1 MTNKTNFYGH
11 SSLSNYLLAMNFKP
25 FSPLQ
30 NSEVFFH
37 IKKFRFLCDN
47 ELNFLCIAKNEFESV
62 MEGNLELINA
72 HVEFYNIENA
82 YWRGSETLNGST
94 FEIYAIT
101 FERRLQWFFF
111 IMIK

>member
-1 MTNKTNFYGH
+1 MNEW
-11 SSLSNYLLAMNFKP
+11 LLNYVLAMEMKP
-25 FSPLQ
+25 FSSFQ
-30 NSEVFFH
+30 NAEVFFH
-37 IKKFRFLCDN
+37 IRKLGLLHDT
-47 ELNFLCIAKNEFESV
+47 ELNFICVAKNELESV
-62 MEGNLELINA
+62 IHGNQELINA

-101 FERRLQWFFF
+101 FERELQWFFF